1 MERVQ
6 NEKGTIFQLIS
17 IVMPLFNERKTIET
31 IVERVQKVEIPKE
44 LVIVDDGSTDGTRE
58 WLYERFG

>member
-1 MERVQ
+1 VERVQ

-58 WLYERFG
+58 WL

>member
-58 WLYERFG
+58 WL